1 MNWLE
6 KMATRVRH
14 LPALRKFNGLW
25 DALRPLYESIVK
37 ITAGSRGVSRV
48 INGMD
53 EIRMLPECRGQPEVY
68 EPDVWRLLLS
78 RVRPG
83 DRIADVGAHFGLYA
97 VAFGK
102 RTGPTGHVWAVEA
115 DDECAEVLAA
125 HLRLNQV
132 DSVVQI
138 VRQALSD
145 QAGETVWHSQ
155 SQNSVLKPGLESG
168 KRVTLT
174 TLDALIPD
182 GRLDMMLVDI
192 EGHEEPALRG
202 GVKLLSDPARRPR
215 LIVVEVHPYNW
226 QLCGSTSASLISF
239 LRGCGYTLRYPDGT
253 EVGEITRYGH
263 IVAETQPS

>member
-6 KMATRVRH
+6 TFATRVRH
-14 LPALRKFNGLW
+14 LPALRGLKGLW
-25 DALRPLYESIVK
+25 DALRPLYEKIVT

-53 EIRMLPECRGQPEVY
+53 EIRMLPRCRAQSETYEPEV
-68 EPDVWRLLLS
+68 WRFLLP

-115 DDECAEVLAA
+115 DDDCAEVLAA
-125 HLRLNQV
+125 HLRLNQM

-145 QAGETVWHSQ
+145 QAGETAWHSQ
-155 SQNSVLKPGLESG
+155 SQHSVLKPGLDSG
-168 KRVTLT
+168 RRVSMT
-174 TLDALIPD
+174 TLDALIPE
-182 GRLDMMLVDI
+182 GRLDLLLLDI

-202 GVKLLSDPARRPR
+202 GAKLLSDPARRPR

-226 QLCGSTSASLISF
+226 QLCGCSSETLVSF
-239 LRGCGYTLRYPDGT
+239 LLGCGYTLRYLDGS
-253 EVGEITRYGH
+253 EVREITRYGH
-263 IVAETQPS
+263 IVAEAQPS